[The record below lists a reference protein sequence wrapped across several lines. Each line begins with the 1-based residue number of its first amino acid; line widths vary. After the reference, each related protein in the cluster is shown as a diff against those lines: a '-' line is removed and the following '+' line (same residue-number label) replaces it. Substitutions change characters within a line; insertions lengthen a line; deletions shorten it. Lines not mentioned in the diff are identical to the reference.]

1 MALAQRSTISDQIQ
15 HTRQEA
21 QAVRGEISSIAS
33 EVRDLLMM
41 EIELAQAEASEATAH
56 ATKGAGFGAAAGILG
71 LIAGIFLFMT
81 VMFGLNELM
90 QLWLAALITTLIAA
104 AFAGVVAMMAKSEF
118 KRFSPMPKR
127 FMRSI
132 KEDLR
137 WAGTQMKS
145 SAR

>member
-1 MALAQRSTISDQIQ
+1 
-15 HTRQEA
+15 
-21 QAVRGEISSIAS
+21 VRE
-33 EVRDLLMM
+33 LLMM
-41 EIELAQAEASEATAH
+41 EVQLAQAEANEAAGH
-56 ATKGAGFGAAAGILG
+56 ATKGAGLGAAAGILG

-104 AFAGVVAMMAKSEF
+104 MLAGIVAMMARSEL
-118 KRFSPMPKR
+118 KRFSPMPRR

-132 KEDLR
+132 KEDIR

-145 SAR
+145 SVR

>member
-1 MALAQRSTISDQIQ
+1 MALAQRSTISEQIQ
-15 HTRQEA
+15 HTKSEA

-41 EIELAQAEASEATAH
+41 EMDLAKAEANEATGH
-56 ATKGAGFGAAAGILG
+56 AAKGAGFGATAAILG
-71 LIAGIFLFMT
+71 LITGIFLFMT

-104 AFAGVVAMMAKSEF
+104 ALAGLAALMARTEF

-127 FMRSI
+127 FMRSM
-132 KEDLR
+132 KEDVK

-145 SAR
+145 SVR